1 MRKPQ
6 GPCQGCEDRTA
17 EDPDKGTKDCH
28 AKCEK
33 YEAFRE
39 ELREYQRKVYQERRA
54 AIIAMHRPWMKQ
66 SSKAQ
71 KEYRREKEHD
81 REE

>member
-6 GPCQGCEDRTA
+6 GPCRGCEDRA
-17 EDPDKGTKDCH
+17 EGCH
-28 AKCEK
+28 AKCER
-33 YEAFRE
+33 YETFRE

-54 AIIAMHRPWMKQ
+54 DIIAMHRPWMKQ